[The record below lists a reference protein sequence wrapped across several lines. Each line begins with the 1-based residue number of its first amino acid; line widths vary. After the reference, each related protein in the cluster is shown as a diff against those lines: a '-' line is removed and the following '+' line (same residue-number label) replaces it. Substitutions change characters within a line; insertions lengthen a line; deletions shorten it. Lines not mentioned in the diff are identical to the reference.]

1 MTKEYSDS
9 PPRKTAAMNNSS
21 LDLISN
27 VVSLIVLASSVLGF
41 MFKGWISEW
50 IKSRFSKAVG
60 KELDSYKHEL
70 SKELESYKTW
80 LIRDLE
86 QHKANIDIQRSVA
99 LKMADSRLDVLRKL
113 HVAFN
118 ELTVKALLCPCASL
132 NDKAARMTAAFEAF
146 DLLKSVHADAQIFL
160 PLDLN
165 KQLADTNIKLGTMM
179 NTIAVVLDSNDPTI
193 LALFNES
200 SLITLRLRELIYQ
213 PPPELIA
220 FGNGGGQRQT

>member
-1 MTKEYSDS
+1 
-9 PPRKTAAMNNSS
+9 MNEIT

-27 VVSLIVLASSVLGF
+27 IVSLIVLATGILGF

-50 IKSRFSKAVG
+50 IKSRFSKAVS

-70 SKELESYKTW
+70 NKELESYKTL
-80 LIRDLE
+80 LIRELE

-99 LKMADSRLDVLRKL
+99 LKMADARLDALRKL
-113 HVAFN
+113 HLAFN
-118 ELTVKALLCPCASL
+118 ELTVKALLCPSAPL
-132 NDKAARMTAAFEAF
+132 NNKAARISGALEAF
-146 DLLKSVHADAQIFL
+146 GLLNSVQADAQIFL

-165 KQLADTNIKLGTMM
+165 KQLADTNIKLGAMI
-179 NTIAVVLDSNDPTI
+179 NTAAVVMDTNDPTI

-213 PPPELIA
+213 PPPGLST
-220 FGNGGGQRQT
+220 FGNK